1 MKFSPRFFHA
11 VPIVAV
17 SCMLSVTAH
26 AQNTDTIEAGRTTV
40 TLAASFVS
48 ALGSLGVTPGTV
60 RPTELKDGRVNFPIT
75 GGAFDLDT
83 ALGQVVHSG
92 GLTLTAGNTEVRIQ
106 SFIIDTT
113 GSTPVITG
121 LVVVDNKLVGRI
133 PLFNLSL
140 PNGIT
145 LPIKPK
151 YGVFKIE
158 GIGVTLTAT
167 AAGALNTV
175 FHVTALTSGFD
186 IGTASV
192 VALLGCDD

>member
-1 MKFSPRFFHA
+1 MNLSPRSFHA
-11 VPIVAV
+11 ASIMAV
-17 SCMLSVTAH
+17 LFTLSMTAR
-26 AQNTDTIEAGRTTV
+26 AQNTVTIEAGRTTV
-40 TLAASFVS
+40 TLADSFVS

-60 RPTELKDGRVNFPIT
+60 SPTELKGARVNFPIT

-92 GLTLTAGNTEVRIQ
+92 GLTLTAGSTEVRLQ

-113 GSTPVITG
+113 GSAPLITG
-121 LVVVDNKLVGRI
+121 LVVVDNKLVGRV

-145 LPIKPK
+145 LPIKPNHN
-151 YGVFKIE
+151 VFKEE

-167 AAGALNTV
+167 AASALNSA
-175 FHVTALTSGFD
+175 FHVSALTGGFE
-186 IGTASV
+186 IGTANV
-192 VALLGCDD
+192 VALLNCE